1 MENDNIFDFGMRLK
15 ELRKR
20 RNLSQKEV
28 ATKLSC
34 HTNTVR
40 HYEDNTQSPSLE
52 NLVALAILYNSSV
65 DYILGLTDRTNV
77 FIDDLSEKQQ
87 TFILNMIQ
95 QIREICN

>member
-1 MENDNIFDFGMRLK
+1 MAKDNIFDFGMRLK

-28 ATKLSC
+28 ATKLNC

-77 FIDDLSEKQQ
+77 FIDDLTEKQQ
-87 TFILNMIQ
+87 NFILNMIR
-95 QIREICN
+95 QIRDICM